1 MTIFFYVVIVRQV
14 YSSPSVLGN
23 IPWLDNTAGHSLN
36 STYNPT
42 STVWTSSPF
51 SKTPLHPHTSPPIY
65 PCSTT
70 ASFTSPK
77 EGFNSPSH
85 DGKDSPRLQEV
96 LKAERLSPMGGGGSS
111 FLNLTSPAG
120 GVYGPSPHMLGPYG
134 SYMATSQDYSS
145 AALYSTA
152 GPWMNPSYSPK
163 LRNKMRL
170 SPPGKTF
177 WDSCN

>member
-1 MTIFFYVVIVRQV
+1 MY
-14 YSSPSVLGN
+14 PS
-23 IPWLDNTAGHSLN
+23 
-36 STYNPT
+36 
-42 STVWTSSPF
+42 
-51 SKTPLHPHTSPPIY
+51 
-65 PCSTT
+65 STT
-70 ASFTSPK
+70 SSFTSPK
-77 EGFNSPSH
+77 EGFASPSR

-120 GVYGPSPHMLGPYG
+120 GVYGPSPHMMGPYG

-170 SPPGKTF
+170 SPPGKTS
-177 WDSCN
+177 WESCNLANVELWRCLYVTIWHNYVDVNFDRGTRMCQLWSNRHPSLASRWNRPLPLQRLRTVP